1 MKRNL
6 MLVMA
11 VIGVMAFILGCAPA
25 PVAQPTAA
33 PPTAASQPT
42 AAAGEPTAAAA
53 EPTAAGAAAAFDWKK
68 YAGTEIR
75 PFFWENKQA
84 NYWIEKLPEFEALT
98 GIKVNYEKH
107 TVAETYQKTLLELT
121 TNPDK
126 VDAFIFF
133 PHQQKYKYVKEG
145 FQEDLFPLINNPELT
160 NPDYDF
166 DDFFDAQI
174 DGLTVDGKLI
184 GIPFQAY
191 TELMVYRKDLYEAKG
206 LKPPETFDELQANA
220 AALHD
225 PANEL
230 YGLVTRGRGPD
241 ALHMWAEW
249 NWNYGGDWL
258 DENGKPMINS
268 PESVAAFKMYG
279 DILGKSGP
287 PGAVNLV
294 DAEMFALFCQG
305 KAAHFMNWAGYSF
318 DFNDPAKC
326 PATAGKVGYLLYPK
340 GPAGQVTHSMPLALS
355 MSSKSQNKEAT
366 WLLLQWLTS
375 KENIIPMQQQ
385 GLLQP
390 RESAWADPG
399 FTEGIAKTLP
409 DWVEKAT
416 EALNKGRP
424 DGLPPAED
432 VQAARDILGP
442 VITTAIEGGDVQAAA
457 DKANAEYSKLLGF
470 DQ

>member
-1 MKRNL
+1 MKKQIG
-6 MLVMA
+6 A
-11 VIGVMAFILGCAPA
+11 VSAILFVVAFLLACAPVATPQPAA
-25 PVAQPTAA
+25 PAAQPTAS
-33 PPTAASQPT
+33 TAS
-42 AAAGEPTAAAA
+42 G
-53 EPTAAGAAAAFDWKK
+53 AFDWKK
-68 YAGTEIR
+68 YAGTTLR
-75 PFFWENKQA
+75 VFFWENKQA
-84 NYWIEKLPEFEALT
+84 NTWIEKLPEFEALT

-121 TNPDK
+121 ANPDK
-126 VDAFIFF
+126 VDLFIFF
-133 PHQQKYKYVKEG
+133 PHQQKYKFVKEG
-145 FQEDLFPLINNPELT
+145 FQEDLYPFVNNPSLT

-166 DDFFDAQI
+166 ADFFEAQI
-174 DGLTVDGKLI
+174 KGMTVDGKLI
-184 GIPFQAY
+184 GMPFQAY
-191 TELMVYRKDLYEAKG
+191 TELLSYRKDLYEEKG
-206 LKPPETFDELQANA
+206 LKAPETFEELEKNV

-225 PANEL
+225 PSKEL
-230 YGLVTRGRGPD
+230 YGLVTRGRGSD

-258 DENGKPMINS
+258 GKDGKPIINQ
-268 PESVAAFKMYG
+268 PASVAAFKEYG
-279 DILGKSGP
+279 HLLGTYGP
-287 PGAVNLV
+287 PGATNLV
-294 DAEMFALFCQG
+294 DPEMFALFCQG

-326 PATAGKVGYLLYPK
+326 PATAGKVAWALYPA
-340 GPAGQVTHSMPLALS
+340 GPAGRTTHSMPLALS
-355 MSSKSQNKEAT
+355 MSSKSQHKEAT
-366 WLLLQWLTS
+366 WYLIQWLTS

-390 RESAWADPG
+390 RKSAWNDPG
-399 FTEGIAKTLP
+399 FTNGIAKSIP

-470 DQ
+470 SQ